1 MNLIDAIQALS
12 LREKEELYSHIGQL
26 IQEEKFYKKNER
38 MRKIEEIKMSV
49 CAAMGV
55 FAYDP
60 TNRERQNVIVR
71 VITANVLLEM
81 GYSENSVGKAM
92 RKNHSTIHYYKVT
105 MDTWNEYPGVYKEE
119 LKIWNQIKK
128 DYEIDKRTI

>member
-26 IQEEKFYKKNER
+26 IQEEKFYKEDEGV
-38 MRKIEEIKMSV
+38 RKMEEIKMAV
-49 CAAMGV
+49 CSAMGV

-60 TNRERQNVIVR
+60 TNRKRQNVIVR
-71 VITANVLLEM
+71 IITANVLLSM
-81 GYSENSVGKAM
+81 GYTEDSIGKAM

-119 LKIWNQIKK
+119 LTIWNQIKQE
-128 DYEIDKRTI
+128 YETD

>member
-1 MNLIDAIQALS
+1 MNLIETIQALS
-12 LREKEELYSHIGQL
+12 LRDKEELYSHIGQL

-49 CAAMGV
+49 CAAMNLTT
-55 FAYDP
+55 YDP
-60 TNRERQNVIVR
+60 RSRKRQNVIVR
-71 VITANVLLEM
+71 IITANVLLGM
-81 GYSENSVGKAM
+81 GCTEFSVGKAM
-92 RKNHSTIHYYKVT
+92 RKKHSTIHYYKVT
-105 MDTWNEYPGVYKEE
+105 MDSLNEYTGVYKEE

>member
-26 IQEEKFYKKNER
+26 IQEEKFYKEDEGV
-38 MRKIEEIKMSV
+38 RKMEEIKMAV
-49 CAAMGV
+49 CSAMGV

-60 TNRERQNVIVR
+60 TNRKRQNVIVR

-92 RKNHSTIHYYKVT
+92 RKNHSTIYHYKET
-105 MDTWNEYPGVYKEE
+105 LKNWIKYPGFYKEE
-119 LKIWNQIKK
+119 LTIWNKIKK
-128 DYEIDKRTI
+128 EYETD

>member
-26 IQEEKFYKKNER
+26 IQEEKFYKEDEGV
-38 MRKIEEIKMSV
+38 RKMEEIKMAV
-49 CAAMGV
+49 CSAMGV

-105 MDTWNEYPGVYKEE
+105 MDSWNEYPGVYKEE
-119 LKIWNQIKK
+119 LKIWNQIKQE
-128 DYEIDKRTI
+128 YEIDKRTI

>member
-26 IQEEKFYKKNER
+26 ILEEKFYKENER
-38 MRKIEEIKMSV
+38 LRKTEEIKMAV
-49 CAAMGV
+49 CSAMNLTT
-55 FAYDP
+55 YDP
-60 TNRERQNVIVR
+60 RSRERQNVIVR
-71 VITANVLLEM
+71 IITANVLLSM
-81 GYSENSVGKAM
+81 GYTEDSIGKAM

-119 LKIWNQIKK
+119 LTIWNQIKQE
-128 DYEIDKRTI
+128 YETD

>member
-26 IQEEKFYKKNER
+26 IQEEKFYKEDEGV
-38 MRKIEEIKMSV
+38 RKMEEIKMAV
-49 CAAMGV
+49 CSAMGV

-119 LKIWNQIKK
+119 LTIWNQIKQ
-128 DYEIDKRTI
+128 DYETD

>member
-12 LREKEELYSHIGQL
+12 LREKEDLYSHIGQL
-26 IQEEKFYKKNER
+26 IQEEKFYREDESV
-38 MRKIEEIKMSV
+38 RKMEEIKMAV
-49 CAAMGV
+49 CSAMGV
-55 FAYDP
+55 FAYDT
-60 TNRERQNVIVR
+60 TNRKRQNVIVR

-119 LKIWNQIKK
+119 LTIWNQIKQE
-128 DYEIDKRTI
+128 YETD

>member
-1 MNLIDAIQALS
+1 MA
-12 LREKEELYSHIGQL
+12 
-26 IQEEKFYKKNER
+26 
-38 MRKIEEIKMSV
+38 V
-49 CAAMGV
+49 CSAMGV

-71 VITANVLLEM
+71 VITANVLLEI
-81 GYSENSVGKAM
+81 GYTENSVGKAM

-119 LKIWNQIKK
+119 LTIWNQIKQE
-128 DYEIDKRTI
+128 YEID

>member
-26 IQEEKFYKKNER
+26 IQEERFYKEDESV
-38 MRKIEEIKMSV
+38 RKMEEIKMAV
-49 CAAMGV
+49 CSAMGV
-55 FAYDP
+55 FAYDT
-60 TNRERQNVIVR
+60 TNRKRQNVIVR

-81 GYSENSVGKAM
+81 GYTENSVGKAM

>member
-26 IQEEKFYKKNER
+26 IQEEKFYKEDEGV
-38 MRKIEEIKMSV
+38 RKMEEIKMAV
-49 CAAMGV
+49 CSAMGV

-119 LKIWNQIKK
+119 LKIWNQIKQE
-128 DYEIDKRTI
+128 YETD